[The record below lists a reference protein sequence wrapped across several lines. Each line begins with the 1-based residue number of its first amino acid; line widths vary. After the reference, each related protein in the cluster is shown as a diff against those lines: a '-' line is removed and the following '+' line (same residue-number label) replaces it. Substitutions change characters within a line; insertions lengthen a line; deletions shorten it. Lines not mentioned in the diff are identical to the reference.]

1 MSMSIQNIW
10 HLRRVADTAAKACYI
25 CYKPS
30 SSVLITPDNRDYFY
44 VCPSHLQDRHF
55 CSPIVDTEAVAAK
68 AKEEAMAREIEKVKK
83 EYEERQQRKKNK
95 DAEKEKEKKD
105 DDNKDKEKDD
115 KSATKKGDEE
125 DKKMQKERDDKIE
138 SIKKSTTSSDDSPRV
153 FALHKYYSLL
163 LNFYQMR
170 IDRMRNA
177 EMARRNRQRL
187 QDPSLFPS
195 VPTGGL

>member
-1 MSMSIQNIW
+1 MSMSLQNIW
-10 HLRRVADTAAKACYI
+10 HLRRVADTAAKSCYI

-30 SSVLITPDNRDYFY
+30 SSVLITPDNRDFFY

-55 CSPIVDTEAVAAK
+55 CSPIVDTEAAAAK

-83 EYEERQQRKKNK
+83 EYEEKQQRKKNK
-95 DAEKEKEKKD
+95 DAEKEKDKKEND
-105 DDNKDKEKDD
+105 KDKEKDD
-115 KSATKKGDEE
+115 KSSAKKGDEE

-138 SIKKSTTSSDDSPRV
+138 SIKNSGSKGATASSDDSPRV
-153 FALHKYYSLL
+153 FALHK
-163 LNFYQMR
+163 NFYQMR

-177 EMARRNRQRL
+177 EIARRNRQRL

-195 VPTGGL
+195 VPNGGL

>member
-1 MSMSIQNIW
+1 MSMSLQNIW

-30 SSVLITPDNRDYFY
+30 SSVLITPDNRDFFY

-55 CSPIVDTEAVAAK
+55 CSPIVDTEAAAAK
-68 AKEEAMAREIEKVKK
+68 AKEEAMAREIERVKK
-83 EYEERQQRKKNK
+83 EYEEKQQRKKNK
-95 DAEKEKEKKD
+95 DAEKDKDKKED
-105 DDNKDKEKDD
+105 DKDKEKDD

-138 SIKKSTTSSDDSPRV
+138 SIKKSTNSSDDSPRV
-153 FALHKYYSLL
+153 FALHK
-163 LNFYQMR
+163 NFYQMR

>member
-1 MSMSIQNIW
+1 MSIQNIW

-30 SSVLITPDNRDYFY
+30 SSVLITPDNRI
-44 VCPSHLQDRHF
+44 Q
-55 CSPIVDTEAVAAK
+55 AVAAK
-68 AKEEAMAREIEKVKK
+68 AKDEAMAREIEKVKK
-83 EYEERQQRKKNK
+83 EYEEKQQRKKNK
-95 DAEKEKEKKD
+95 DAEKEKEKKN

-125 DKKMQKERDDKIE
+125 DKKMQKERDDK
-138 SIKKSTTSSDDSPRV
+138 KSTTSSDDSPRV
-153 FALHKYYSLL
+153 FALHK
-163 LNFYQMR
+163 NFYQMR

>member
-1 MSMSIQNIW
+1 MSMSLQNIW

-30 SSVLITPDNRDYFY
+30 SSVLITPDNRDFFY

-55 CSPIVDTEAVAAK
+55 CSPIVDTEAAAAK

-83 EYEERQQRKKNK
+83 EYEEKQQRKKNK
-95 DAEKEKEKKD
+95 DAEKEKDKKEND
-105 DDNKDKEKDD
+105 KDKEKDD
-115 KSATKKGDEE
+115 KSSAKKGDEE

-138 SIKKSTTSSDDSPRV
+138 SIKNSGSKGATASSDDSPRV
-153 FALHKYYSLL
+153 FALHK
-163 LNFYQMR
+163 NFYQMR

-177 EMARRNRQRL
+177 EIARRNRQRL

-195 VPTGGL
+195 VPNGGL

>member
-1 MSMSIQNIW
+1 MSLQNIW
-10 HLRRVADTAAKACYI
+10 HLRRVADTAAKSCYI

-30 SSVLITPDNRDYFY
+30 SSVLITPDNRDFFY

-55 CSPIVDTEAVAAK
+55 CSPIVDTEAAAAK

-83 EYEERQQRKKNK
+83 EYEEKQQRKKNK
-95 DAEKEKEKKD
+95 DAEKEKDKKEND
-105 DDNKDKEKDD
+105 KDKEKDD
-115 KSATKKGDEE
+115 KSSAKKGDEE

-138 SIKKSTTSSDDSPRV
+138 SIKNSGSKGATASSDDSPRV
-153 FALHKYYSLL
+153 FALHK
-163 LNFYQMR
+163 NFYQMR

-177 EMARRNRQRL
+177 EVARRNRQRL

>member
-68 AKEEAMAREIEKVKK
+68 AKDEAMAREIEKVKK
-83 EYEERQQRKKNK
+83 EYEEKQQRKKNK

-153 FALHKYYSLL
+153 FALHK
-163 LNFYQMR
+163 NFYQMR